1 MKYLESNHK
10 ELLFID
16 EFIYSSHSNKQ
27 YGWCKKSENSI
38 YNAPLDDFR
47 MSFMIWFSKLRIY
60 GVIGTNETFDS
71 NMFLQFLI
79 QMKENLHSNWVFI
92 ADNASI
98 HKTNQ
103 IREYLEDTKQLLIT
117 IPSYSP
123 CLNPWE
129 HLIRSIKS
137 KIRMKQR
144 ANKLITLSLIKGIID
159 EIDKSDL
166 NRLQISS
173 IKETIN
179 FINQ

>member
-38 YNAPLDDFR
+38 YYAPLDDFR
-47 MSFMIWFSKLRIY
+47 MSFMIWFSKFRIY

-123 CLNPWE
+123 WLNPWE